1 MPKKLLI
8 LGFGLLLPFASWQEV
23 RAQDSSLF
31 RRIDDA
37 LFDGDYHIPIA
48 GYYHTSAYPVGFY
61 SGIVTRVPVRVGWNC
76 NPDKDNV
83 SESEYREPT
92 WTLNLSM
99 LIGRCFAFNGG
110 YALLFGGDI
119 GVDFVR
125 KSHVDP
131 VTSQVLEKKTVPYFS
146 CTPKLGIS
154 VGLIDFLIGY
164 EWVPAYSRLSGWTF
178 GVGVSVPTH

>member
-8 LGFGLLLPFASWQEV
+8 LGFGLLLPFATLQEV

-31 RRIDDA
+31 RRIEYA
-37 LFDGDYHIPIA
+37 WFNSNFHIPIA

-61 SGIVTRVPVRVGWNC
+61 LGIWAPIRVSWNC
-76 NPDKDNV
+76 NPDKDYV
-83 SESEYREPT
+83 SESEYREST
-92 WTLNLSM
+92 WSLNFCM
-99 LIGRCFAFNGG
+99 LIGRCFKFSDG
-110 YALLFGGDI
+110 YALLLGGDI
-119 GVDFVR
+119 GVNFVR